1 MRLVAVWAGWA
12 WIALHGNST
21 LATIALL
28 VVTLA
33 IGILYFGRVMKAVS
47 SRDAKETDAESIGQ

>member
-1 MRLVAVWAGWA
+1 VWAGWA